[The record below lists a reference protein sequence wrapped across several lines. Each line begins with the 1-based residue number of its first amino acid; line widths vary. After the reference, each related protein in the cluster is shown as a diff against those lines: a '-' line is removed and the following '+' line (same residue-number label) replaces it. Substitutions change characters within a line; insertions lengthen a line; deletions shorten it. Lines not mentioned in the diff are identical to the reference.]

1 MTTKGRNM
9 ESFDKRNLDFPQDLE
24 CSLRELQLDMEAA
37 FVWIFV
43 AFIFIL
49 VLTAA
54 VIVLLT

>member
-1 MTTKGRNM
+1 M